1 MRCQWGLLTAEC
13 WLGLSHAAERGLQGN
28 IAESNLLM
36 GEREPPLDVLRLLPW
51 ELRRELA
58 AGVAQADTRSLL
70 TAEILL

>member
-1 MRCQWGLLTAEC
+1 MLAWTESVAEP
-13 WLGLSHAAERGLQGN
+13 GLQGN
-28 IAESNLLM
+28 IAESNLLI
-36 GEREPPLDVLRLLPW
+36 GVLEPLLDVLRLLLW